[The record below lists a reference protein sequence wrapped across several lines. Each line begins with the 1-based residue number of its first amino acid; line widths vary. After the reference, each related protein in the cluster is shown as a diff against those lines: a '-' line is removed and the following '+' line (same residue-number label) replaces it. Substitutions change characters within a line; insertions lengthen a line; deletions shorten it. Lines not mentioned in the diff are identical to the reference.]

1 MLLFLGKRNIDS
13 EICFLHIEEINLTQK
28 SLILVR
34 KVWEEV

>member
-1 MLLFLGKRNIDS
+1 MLLFRGKLNIDR
-13 EICFLHIEEINLTQK
+13 EIGVLHIEEINLTRK